1 MKYFYTI
8 FCVLTSMVG
17 YTIHGSLFWAIV
29 NFIFAPLSVAK
40 WLICHELTLS
50 VLKETFSFL
59 LN

>member
-1 MKYFYTI
+1 
-8 FCVLTSMVG
+8 MVG